1 MSSLEATFDFTGT
14 PKLPKAKA
22 AAIAAAY
29 LNENEQQRAQLYD
42 KMHSISRACVCILAK
57 THPHI
62 SEHCSF
68 IMMLSGCCAPAAT
81 HFLSQTSH
89 FHPHRLRQSFV
100 HVTTWRRSVTASQRK
115 LIAYYKQAKKT
126 PVGYVI
132 ILTNSVSANGL
143 DAVLRQVISS

>member
-68 IMMLSGCCAPAAT
+68 IMMLSGCCAPCGNALSIANIPLPPTSSSSIVRTRDDMAEERDGVAKET
-81 HFLSQTSH
+81 HCVLQTSKENSS
-89 FHPHRLRQSFV
+89 RIRDD
-100 HVTTWRRSVTASQRK
+100 
-115 LIAYYKQAKKT
+115 
-126 PVGYVI
+126 
-132 ILTNSVSANGL
+132 TNQFCFS
-143 DAVLRQVISS
+143 